1 MRTRAQAGRLQLP
14 AVMTVGL
21 ILISA
26 CAGAPT
32 ATDEVGIGDSDD
44 GGDSTAPGDEDDSAD
59 RLEEL
64 YAELEGLDREE
75 RRERLIEIAREE
87 EPLDL
92 YASTNPD
99 DAEALASRFNELTGL
114 EISHYRANASAIRNR
129 LLQESSA
136 GFAGADAVVMDGTE
150 MALIDDEGMLLP
162 LQSPYLEDF
171 PDQAVFDNWAAG
183 SSNVYIA
190 VWNTDRLSLQD
201 APKTWEDV
209 LAFDGEWGIEI
220 GDYDWFATLVKE
232 YFMDELGL
240 SEEEAVD
247 RFREGAQNATPID
260 GHTLLV
266 EMLTAGEFDVVS
278 SAYHH
283 RVRTVV
289 EEGAPISWDAP
300 APVEPVVVR
309 PSGIGIARGPSP
321 GPRGTT

>member
-1 MRTRAQAGRLQLP
+1 MRMSARVSRLQP
-14 AVMTVGL
+14 AAVMTFGL
-21 ILISA
+21 ILVSA

-32 ATDEVGIGDSDD
+32 ATEEVGISDGDTDGDSGVPDAAEE
-44 GGDSTAPGDEDDSAD
+44 SAERLEAISAD
-59 RLEEL
+59 V
-64 YAELEGLDREE
+64 EGLDREE
-75 RRERLIEIAREE
+75 RRERLIEIAQDE

-99 DAEALASRFNELTGL
+99 DAEALASRFNELTGV
-114 EISHYRANASAIRNR
+114 EINHYRANASAIRNR

-150 MALIDDEGMLLP
+150 MALIDEEGLLLP
-162 LQSPYLEDF
+162 LRSPYLEDF

-190 VWNTDRLSLQD
+190 TWNTDRLSPQD

-232 YFMDELGL
+232 YFMGELGL
-240 SEEEAVD
+240 REEAVE

-289 EEGAPISWDAP
+289 
-300 APVEPVVVR
+300 
-309 PSGIGIARGPSP
+309 
-321 GPRGTT
+321 